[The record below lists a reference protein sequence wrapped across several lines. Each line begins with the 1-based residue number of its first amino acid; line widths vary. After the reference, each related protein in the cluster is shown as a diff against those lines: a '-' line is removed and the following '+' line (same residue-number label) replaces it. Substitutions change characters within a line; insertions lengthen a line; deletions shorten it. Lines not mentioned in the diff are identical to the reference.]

1 MVAGLWVVSLGNYNR
16 RGRLVIL
23 GGLLWPISIFLL
35 SLSSW
40 FYLSLVIVFLAGVA
54 QAISWTLI
62 ATLILSNTEASMR
75 GRIMGL
81 RTGVVISLPFGNF
94 LAGAIAEN
102 FGVATAMAGYA
113 CCALLLMILI
123 ISRAPILRQLK

>member
-1 MVAGLWVVSLGNYNR
+1 MVAGLWVVSLGNYSR
-16 RGRLVIL
+16 RGRLVII
-23 GGLLWPISIFLL
+23 GGLLWPSAIFLL

-40 FYLSLVIVFLAGVA
+40 FYLSLVIVFVAGIA

-102 FGVATAMAGYA
+102 FGVATAMACYA

-123 ISRAPILRQLK
+123 INRAPILRQLK